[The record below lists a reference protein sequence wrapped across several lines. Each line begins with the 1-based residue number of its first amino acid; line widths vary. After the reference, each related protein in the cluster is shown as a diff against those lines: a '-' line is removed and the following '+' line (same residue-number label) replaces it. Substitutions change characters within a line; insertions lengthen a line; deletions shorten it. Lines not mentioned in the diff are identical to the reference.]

1 MRYATLSLPL
11 ILMGAITAC
20 DKKPEA
26 VQDTADAAPAELT
39 DEAVDQAEIPVKEDF
54 EEEAYA
60 AINEDNVEA
69 ELDALEK
76 EIQGDSP

>member
-11 ILMGAITAC
+11 ILMGAIAAC
-20 DKKPEA
+20 EKKPEA
-26 VQDTADAAPAELT
+26 AQDAVDAAPAELT